1 MNSTYGFSW
10 FAMFKDLFKEE
21 TVTLYPTNMFN
32 VSGGRIYLVLPRDK
46 KLYRNLNPLY

>member
-1 MNSTYGFSW
+1 MNSNYGFSW

-32 VSGGRIYLVLPRDK
+32 VSGGRIYLVLTRENVLQLK
-46 KLYRNLNPLY
+46 KI